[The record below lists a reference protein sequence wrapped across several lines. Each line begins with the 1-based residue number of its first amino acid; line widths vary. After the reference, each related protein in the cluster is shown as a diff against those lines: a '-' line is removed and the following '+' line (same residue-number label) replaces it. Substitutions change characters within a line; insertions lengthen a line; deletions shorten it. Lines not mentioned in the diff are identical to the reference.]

1 MAYKVMKKE
10 LVRKRP
16 EWLVQFLMRLSPD
29 VYEAKDRLVDARRQ
43 LQTIVS
49 TITDS
54 HLLEFKTKLHL
65 LKSTDSVEIRTEKER
80 TIVRFFIDYNYRRI

>member
-65 LKSTDSVEIRTEKER
+65 LKSTDSVEIRTEKDR

>member
-1 MAYKVMKKE
+1 MKKE